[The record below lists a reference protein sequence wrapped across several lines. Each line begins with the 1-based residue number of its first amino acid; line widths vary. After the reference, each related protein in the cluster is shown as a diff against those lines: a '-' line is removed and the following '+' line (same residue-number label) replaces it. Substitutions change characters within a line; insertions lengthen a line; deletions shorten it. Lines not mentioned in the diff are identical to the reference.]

1 MEKYVLAKQAVD
13 LHSSTIG
20 QREISCY
27 LEQYPIDEHIAQ
39 LRMVYRQR
47 RDAMLEALNVH
58 MPPDVRFTKP
68 QGGMFVWV
76 ELPEGENARDL
87 LVRCLPLKVAFVP
100 GGAFYPNGGNE
111 HTLRLNYSV
120 TKETQIREG
129 IKRLAQVIGN
139 ERTRRRA

>member
-1 MEKYVLAKQAVD
+1 
-13 LHSSTIG
+13 
-20 QREISCY
+20 
-27 LEQYPIDEHIAQ
+27 
-39 LRMVYRQR
+39 
-47 RDAMLEALNVH
+47 MLEALNVH